1 MAKLEVSGIDE
12 IIVFVMI
19 IASHDELLFN
29 QSRYRSPTRT
39 RNELFKIKMIHTKI

>member
-29 QSRYRSPTRT
+29 LVIEALHGHVMNYLRS
-39 RNELFKIKMIHTKI
+39 K